1 MKFSIFSGWEIIN
14 KAFRII
20 VTIIISVV
28 TVLGYFLGIKDS
40 QAGIFLLSTGYAL
53 FLFVI
58 GVYAT
63 YRNQL
68 VENRF
73 IRRAESYVMLKKM
86 EELFRVNNDYSS
98 VEGMTKTVIGIRV
111 FTGRTEKQDKSRAVV
126 RENGFCFLEKLTVLE
141 QLFLDEKDC
150 EKKEKYRHDLEKL
163 YAKYH
168 KKTKQNILRI
178 ENLYGDRLK
187 DYLYSDEQV
196 LDMLSVLERKI
207 DEIDNRLSDIETAIE
222 EKDYFS
228 DRDRKD
234 ISALFTKVVEELD
247 YIEDRLENG
256 LGD

>member
-1 MKFSIFSGWEIIN
+1 MKFSIFSRWEIIN

-20 VTIIISVV
+20 VTIVITIA
-28 TVLGYFLGIKDS
+28 TVIGCFLGIKDS
-40 QAGIFLLSTGYAL
+40 TIGLFLLSTGYAL

-58 GVYAT
+58 GIYAT

-73 IRRAESYVMLKKM
+73 FRRAEAYVMLNKM
-86 EELFRVNNDYSS
+86 EAIFQANNDYSS
-98 VEGMTKTVIGIRV
+98 VDGMKRTVIAIRV
-111 FTGRTEKQDKSRAVV
+111 FTGRADGQDKGRAAV
-126 RENGFCFLEKLTVLE
+126 RENGFCFLKTLTDLE
-141 QLFLDEKDC
+141 QLFLDEEDC
-150 EKKEKYRHDLEKL
+150 KKKEEYRHKLEKL
-163 YAKYH
+163 YIKNH
-168 KKTKQNILRI
+168 KKTKKNIKRI
-178 ENLYGDRLK
+178 ENIYGDRLK

-228 DRDRKD
+228 DQDRKD
-234 ISALFTKVVEELD
+234 ISARFTKVVEELD